1 MQHVLVAGGGPVGF
15 LTALGLA
22 QRGLRVT
29 LVEAEPDIVDSPRAA
44 VYHWYV
50 LEGLKQLGIL
60 DEALEI
66 GFAKQDYCH
75 WVFRTNERIHWSLAP
90 LAEVAPYP
98 FNLHLGQNDLARIAC
113 RHLERFASAEVRF
126 ATRLTDVTQ
135 DASGV
140 TARLSGPAGETVE
153 RFDWLIGADGGG
165 STVREKALK
174 LNFFGITHPERF
186 IATNVRHDFRQH
198 GFLLSNL
205 TMDPVYGAI
214 IVPRDFSFVAE
225 GAGPPAQVQVW
236 SANPADSGLQSF
248 VAATL
253 TEEARRR
260 YLMALGLDALTLEN
274 MNAMAVSVAPYA
286 ATRGGGVAAVSLAD
300 RLSGLLPMG
309 LSFLL
314 WISILIVG
322 NRLLTGVIE
331 ERASKVME
339 VLLSSATP
347 GEILSGKL
355 IGIGMVGL
363 SIIFVWLV
371 SLIGATFVAEGE
383 LAEFGRRIISEFFSS
398 GLIFFFLFYFTLGFA
413 MQASLFLGVGAISNT
428 LNDAQSYLTPLMII
442 LVAPFAV
449 LVEVQRD
456 PSGMLAQVMSW
467 IPFSTPVVMMVRA
480 HAGAAWWEILGTGI
494 VLIIST
500 IFVIWLMARLFRA
513 AMLRTGQPPRLA
525 ELGRLIWR
533 GSASG

>member
-1 MQHVLVAGGGPVGF
+1 MNRAFLIALREFLEAVRSKSFWLTMILVP
-15 LTALGLA
+15 LLALGSGLLSSWLRDNRAQQLILIIDQSALA
-22 QRGLRVT
+22 ERALM
-29 LVEAEPDIVDSPRAA
+29 EA
-44 VYHWYV
+44 
-50 LEGLKQLGIL
+50 L
-60 DEALEI
+60 DEEAARRGQATFGVVPAPAGIDVTAVPEDI
-66 GFAKQDYCH
+66 GA
-75 WVFRTNERIHWSLAP
+75 SLAP
-90 LAEVAPYP
+90 WLD
-98 FNLHLGQNDLARIAC
+98 G
-113 RHLERFASAEVRF
+113 
-126 ATRLTDVTQ
+126 DVK
-135 DASGV
+135 
-140 TARLSGPAGETVE
+140 LP
-153 RFDWLIGADGGG
+153 DG
-165 STVREKALK
+165 
-174 LNFFGITHPERF
+174 
-186 IATNVRHDFRQH
+186 RQ
-198 GFLLSNL
+198 L
-205 TMDPVYGAI
+205 YGAI
-214 IVPRDFSFVAE
+214 IVPPDFSYVAE
-225 GAGPPAQVQVW
+225 GTGPPAQVQVW

-260 YLMALGLDALTLEN
+260 YLMALGLDAHTLES

-314 WISILIVG
+314 WVSILIVG
-322 NRLLTGVIE
+322 NRLLAGVIE

-363 SIIFVWLV
+363 SIIFVWLL

-383 LAEFGRRIISEFFSS
+383 LAEFGRRIVSELFSS
-398 GLIFFFLFYFTLGFA
+398 GLIIYFLFYFTLGFA
-413 MQASLFLGVGAISNT
+413 MQASMFLGVGAISNT
-428 LNDAQSYLTPLMII
+428 LNDAQSYLTPLMLI

-480 HAGAAWWEILGTGI
+480 PAGATWWEILGTGI
-494 VLIIST
+494 VLIFST

-533 GSASG
+533 GTAAG

>member
-1 MQHVLVAGGGPVGF
+1 MSRAFLIAMREFLEAVRSKSFWLMMIVVPLLALGSGFLSSWLRENRAQQLILIIDQSGVAGP
-15 LTALGLA
+15 ALRDALDEEAARRGQASYAVVPAPDGLNLNA
-22 QRGLRVT
+22 TPDEIGAS
-29 LVEAEPDIVDSPRAA
+29 LVP
-44 VYHWYV
+44 Y
-50 LEGLKQLGIL
+50 LEGAVKL
-60 DEALEI
+60 
-66 GFAKQDYCH
+66 
-75 WVFRTNERIHWSLAP
+75 
-90 LAEVAPYP
+90 
-98 FNLHLGQNDLARIAC
+98 
-113 RHLERFASAEVRF
+113 
-126 ATRLTDVTQ
+126 
-135 DASGV
+135 
-140 TARLSGPAGETVE
+140 
-153 RFDWLIGADGGG
+153 ADG
-165 STVREKALK
+165 
-174 LNFFGITHPERF
+174 
-186 IATNVRHDFRQH
+186 RQ
-198 GFLLSNL
+198 L
-205 TMDPVYGAI
+205 YGAI
-214 IVPRDFSFVAE
+214 IVPPGFSFVSSGSA
-225 GAGPPAQVQVW
+225 PPVQVQVW
-236 SANPADSGLQSF
+236 TANPADTGLQNF
-248 VAATL
+248 AASTL

-260 YLMALGLDALTLEN
+260 YLMALGLDEITLQS
-274 MNAMAVSVAPYA
+274 MNAVAVSVAPFA

-363 SIIFVWLV
+363 SIIFVWLA

-383 LAEFGRRIISEFFSS
+383 LAEFGRRIVSEFFSS
-398 GLIFFFLFYFTLGFA
+398 GLIFGFLFYFTLGFA

-480 HAGAAWWEILGTGI
+480 PAGAAWWEIAGTGL
-494 VLIIST
+494 VLILSAV
-500 IFVIWLMARLFRA
+500 FVIWLMARLFRA

-533 GSASG
+533 GTASG

>member
-1 MQHVLVAGGGPVGF
+1 MNRAFLIALREFLEAVRSKSFWLTMILVP
-15 LTALGLA
+15 LLALGSGLLSSWLRDNRAQQLIVIVDQSSLA
-22 QRGLRVT
+22 APA
-29 LVEAEPDIVDSPRAA
+29 LVEA
-44 VYHWYV
+44 
-50 LEGLKQLGIL
+50 L
-60 DEALEI
+60 DEETARRGQATFGIVPAPEGIDANAAPEEI
-66 GFAKQDYCH
+66 GA
-75 WVFRTNERIHWSLAP
+75 SLAP
-90 LAEVAPYP
+90 
-98 FNLHLGQNDLARIAC
+98 
-113 RHLERFASAEVRF
+113 
-126 ATRLTDVTQ
+126 
-135 DASGV
+135 
-140 TARLSGPAGETVE
+140 
-153 RFDWLIGADGGG
+153 WLDGDRKLADG
-165 STVREKALK
+165 
-174 LNFFGITHPERF
+174 
-186 IATNVRHDFRQH
+186 RQ
-198 GFLLSNL
+198 L
-205 TMDPVYGAI
+205 YGAI

-480 HAGAAWWEILGTGI
+480 HAGAAWWEILGTGV

>member
-1 MQHVLVAGGGPVGF
+1 MNRAILIALREFFEAVRSKSFWLMMIVVP
-15 LTALGLA
+15 LLALGSGLFSSWLRDNRA
-22 QRGLRVT
+22 QQLILIIDQSSIAAPALLEALDEEEARRGQASYGVVPPPESLDVSATPEEIGAR
-29 LVEAEPDIVDSPRAA
+29 LVP
-44 VYHWYV
+44 W
-50 LEGLKQLGIL
+50 LEG
-60 DEALEI
+60 
-66 GFAKQDYCH
+66 
-75 WVFRTNERIHWSLAP
+75 
-90 LAEVAPYP
+90 
-98 FNLHLGQNDLARIAC
+98 
-113 RHLERFASAEVRF
+113 
-126 ATRLTDVTQ
+126 ATKL
-135 DASGV
+135 
-140 TARLSGPAGETVE
+140 
-153 RFDWLIGADGGG
+153 ADG
-165 STVREKALK
+165 
-174 LNFFGITHPERF
+174 
-186 IATNVRHDFRQH
+186 RQ
-198 GFLLSNL
+198 L
-205 TMDPVYGAI
+205 YGAI
-214 IVPRDFSFVAE
+214 IVPQDFSFVAA
-225 GAGPPAQVQVW
+225 GASPPAQVQVW
-236 SANPADSGLQSF
+236 SANPADTGLQNF

-253 TEEARRR
+253 TGEARRR
-260 YLMALGLDALTLEN
+260 YLMALGLDESTLEN

-300 RLSGLLPMG
+300 RLSGLMPMG

-314 WISILIVG
+314 WVSILIVG

-363 SIIFVWLV
+363 SIIFVWLT

-383 LAEFGRRIISEFFSS
+383 LAEFGRRIVTELFSS
-398 GLIFFFLFYFTLGFA
+398 GLIFGFLFYFTLGFA

-480 HAGAAWWEILGTGI
+480 PAGAAWWEILGTGI
-494 VLIIST
+494 VLIFSS

-533 GSASG
+533 GSAAG

>member
-1 MQHVLVAGGGPVGF
+1 MNRAFLIALREFLEAVRSKSFWLTMILVP
-15 LTALGLA
+15 LLALGSGLLSSWLRDNRAQQLIVIIDQSSLA
-22 QRGLRVT
+22 APA
-29 LVEAEPDIVDSPRAA
+29 LVEA
-44 VYHWYV
+44 
-50 LEGLKQLGIL
+50 L
-60 DEALEI
+60 DEETARRGQATFGIVPAPEGIDANAAPEEI
-66 GFAKQDYCH
+66 GA
-75 WVFRTNERIHWSLAP
+75 SLAP
-90 LAEVAPYP
+90 
-98 FNLHLGQNDLARIAC
+98 
-113 RHLERFASAEVRF
+113 
-126 ATRLTDVTQ
+126 
-135 DASGV
+135 
-140 TARLSGPAGETVE
+140 
-153 RFDWLIGADGGG
+153 WLDGDRKLADG
-165 STVREKALK
+165 
-174 LNFFGITHPERF
+174 
-186 IATNVRHDFRQH
+186 RQ
-198 GFLLSNL
+198 L
-205 TMDPVYGAI
+205 YGAI

-286 ATRGGGVAAVSLAD
+286 ATRSGGVAAVSLAD

-480 HAGAAWWEILGTGI
+480 PAGAAWWEILGTGI

-525 ELGRLIWR
+525 ELARLIWR
-533 GSASG
+533 GSAAG